1 MVDGAVD
8 VQLFRRALTGELA
21 QAAQGDLDV
30 ARAQLNLVVEVL
42 VLALVPDL
50 GRLALALAGVAD
62 ADALG
67 VEATGAERAGAA
79 GTDPLVAAGVA
90 FLLLFQALLELLDQL
105 VQATQGLDLR
115 TLLVGQ
121 QALEFLAQPLFGDQ
135 RLEVVVELFQALEV
149 GAEGRS
155 NLSKWRSSFTM
166 MVRAR

>member
-8 VQLFRRALTGELA
+8 IQLFRRAFAGELA

-30 ARAQLNLVVEVL
+30 ARAQLDLVVEVL

-50 GRLALALAGVAD
+50 GGLALALAGVAD

-79 GTDPLVAAGVA
+79 SADPLVAAGVA
-90 FLLLFQALLELLDQL
+90 FLLLFQAFLELLDEL
-105 VQATQGLDLR
+105 VQTTQGLDLR
-115 TLLVGQ
+115 ALLVGQ

-135 RLEVVVELFQALEV
+135 RLEVVVELF
-149 GAEGRS
+149 
-155 NLSKWRSSFTM
+155 
-166 MVRAR
+166 